1 MEEKVSNH
9 PCHRL
14 SIPSAKLFW
23 CRHCMQ
29 SFEDPINRWRHSKTC
44 KTIGPSNH
52 DKRLEQEPF
61 ALQTYVETK
70 EKEVASQPQLVEG
83 IGGEHVVIIKQE
95 KNEPKS
101 EYSCFICKRPFDSLE
116 DMKEHVKYPC
126 SKQQNSDYPVY
137 IPGSGGTFVENA
149 NLDMYPNSSRHQ
161 SQSLS
166 PRGII
171 QRQVVQGEIVE
182 QSADPETGVRTFEV
196 HSQNDDIPL
205 SDILSRLSESGYLVA
220 GDVESPVNQIIV
232 VQQVDEKGQITQSE
246 HILPPHIQIQNT
258 EVSKPEDTVE
268 GEEPA
273 AEAQTDDP
281 SPSEEITYYVTETG
295 ELIEPDFVQ
304 VKQEPRQDLYY
315 GSYDSQS
322 GMNILTQAAEATI
335 GNLINQEKR
344 KAEEELEEEEENIKR
359 SRTQCKPEEDT
370 PYQRP
375 PHSPRSPRGA
385 GGASWSG
392 ATTGTTGMTSTTI
405 IKTEQGCD
413 NGNGEGKQQN
423 LDTINDENRPKSSG
437 RNKKSSKTKK
447 RSKSESKKRCSRP
460 ETHDFFKCRIC
471 DKTFKTQ
478 QQLQKHLQ
486 FPCKVF
492 HTRNMCQKILR
503 PKRGGTIITGKN
515 IDVRKSKPVS
525 NFSQSKSKSKSKI
538 FRKPILLLDG
548 LRVLPNLFNERRQKP
563 KTQKKKI
570 VPVYTITPPRIKTI
584 WLPNKP
590 SLIVDNLTEKE
601 QFLFEFGLVSRSHLV
616 SDEIILDQN
625 DLPIIPDI
633 NDDRSKNL
641 FAPLSISTD
650 AHCLENSQCVNDL
663 YFLPPVLERMD
674 DSRCLD
680 DEELSEEPPILSPIL
695 DIQETTLHTSGSVG
709 SPSEISNS
717 SISHNLK
724 EPKSSISEIK
734 SPSKTKSPN
743 PKRHFTDLFVE
754 AAPST
759 DLFILNENPNKRD
772 VTRRNSVTENK
783 PMKDI
788 LMQKDVISKLAD
800 TLKKKL
806 SPQKNVNSAE
816 IINSDYS
823 LKRDSVKNRID
834 FMNKKENIASN
845 NGDSHENENQSVIS
859 HVQESCVL
867 SSPCKGRTSYTTA
880 VRKMNKPKTFVLP
893 IMKTNPLNSPTKINV
908 VIYKQRSE
916 TKSSEMTRNGIHSHR
931 VANRC
936 NIWED
941 VGSNNSGLITDE
953 ENTKLLMVK
962 NIEYVEPEVKRCLDA
977 MVEEISAFPEDIA
990 QNETK
995 PSFGIDSDEICN
1007 ILCSVDM
1014 TTSDLHDNKQVVHV
1028 LKKSEANAECVTNAS
1043 ECCKEQNDISVSQEK
1058 SDVVSSPDDI
1068 KPSSLPKVICNL
1080 FKKDNQ
1086 QKTDLN
1092 SKTND
1097 SLNFNFMPFSKYL
1110 YDEGI
1115 VEDISD
1121 SKSANDIWGKH
1132 LLEKTS
1138 AKRVP
1143 KVMVQYMEHVEP
1155 SLLSDK
1161 LSYVMVDEFN
1171 RRGVPSSPDFLM
1183 HKISLCEE
1191 EIVLSD
1197 SGLDDSD
1204 EMLPSLEKDTI
1215 VQTIQC

>member
-95 KNEPKS
+95 KTEPKS

-137 IPGSGGTFVENA
+137 IPGSGGTYVENA
-149 NLDMYPNSSRHQ
+149 NLEMYPNSSRHQ
-161 SQSLS
+161 TQRLS

-171 QRQVVQGEIVE
+171 QRQVVEGEIVE

-258 EVSKPEDTVE
+258 EVSKSEDTVDGE
-268 GEEPA
+268 MQAVVAQAEEPN
-273 AEAQTDDP
+273 
-281 SPSEEITYYVTETG
+281 PSEEITYYVTESG

-344 KAEEELEEEEENIKR
+344 KAEEELEEEENIKR

-375 PHSPRSPRGA
+375 PHSPKSPRGA

-392 ATTGTTGMTSTTI
+392 GTTGTTGMTSTTV
-405 IKTEQGCD
+405 IKTENVCD
-413 NGNGEGKQQN
+413 NGNGEGKQQSLN
-423 LDTINDENRPKSSG
+423 TINDENQPKSSG

-447 RSKSESKKRCSRP
+447 RSKSASKKRCSRQ

-471 DKTFKTQ
+471 DKTFKTP

-503 PKRGGTIITGKN
+503 PKRGGTIIPGKN
-515 IDVRKSKPVS
+515 IDIKKSKPV
-525 NFSQSKSKSKSKI
+525 NNISQSKTKSKSKI

-548 LRVLPNLFNERRQKP
+548 LRVLPNLFSERRQKP
-563 KTQKKKI
+563 KVQKKKI
-570 VPVYTITPPRIKTI
+570 VPTYTITPPRIKTI

-590 SLIVDNLTEKE
+590 SLIVDDLTQKE
-601 QFLFEFGLVSRSHLV
+601 QFLYEFGLVSRSHLL
-616 SDEIILDQN
+616 SDEIILEQN
-625 DLPIIPDI
+625 DLPIMPDI
-633 NDDRSKNL
+633 NDKSPNL

-650 AHCLENSQCVNDL
+650 VHCLENSQCVNDL

-674 DSRCLD
+674 DTRCLD
-680 DEELSEEPPILSPIL
+680 DEELSDEPPILSPIL
-695 DIQETTLHTSGSVG
+695 DIQATTHHTLDSLSK
-709 SPSEISNS
+709 ISTNS
-717 SISHNLK
+717 NICHNLQ
-724 EPKSSISEIK
+724 EPKSSISEIV

-754 AAPST
+754 ASPST
-759 DLFILNENPNKRD
+759 DLLLLNEKSNKRG
-772 VTRRNSVTENK
+772 VIGRNRLTENK
-783 PMKDI
+783 PIKDI

-806 SPQKNVNSAE
+806 SPQKNF
-816 IINSDYS
+816 NSDSALKHDHQSS
-823 LKRDSVKNRID
+823 LSDSVKQRID
-834 FMNKKENIASN
+834 FSNKEENISSN
-845 NGDSHENENQSVIS
+845 NGDSHGNLSASNPVQDLSVP
-859 HVQESCVL
+859 
-867 SSPCKGRTSYTTA
+867 SSPNKGDTNYNTA
-880 VRKMNKPKTFVLP
+880 VRKMNETKTFVLP

-908 VIYKQRSE
+908 VIYKQRSDMAHNSILSPRLADQYSIRE
-916 TKSSEMTRNGIHSHR
+916 N
-931 VANRC
+931 
-936 NIWED
+936 
-941 VGSNNSGLITDE
+941 VGSKNSGLIIED
-953 ENTKLLMVK
+953 ENTKLLMVR
-962 NIEYVEPEVKRCLDA
+962 NMEYVESEVKRCLEA
-977 MVEEISAFPEDIA
+977 MVQEISDCPEDIA

-995 PSFGIDSDEICN
+995 PSFGINSDEICDT
-1007 ILCSVDM
+1007 LRSVDTADVKTKI
-1014 TTSDLHDNKQVVHV
+1014 TTSGIRDNKQAVHV
-1028 LKKSEANAECVTNAS
+1028 LKKSEASAEFVKNAS
-1043 ECCKEQNDISVSQEK
+1043 ECCKEQNDLSVSQEK
-1058 SDVVSSPDDI
+1058 SDLVSSPDDI
-1068 KPSSLPKVICNL
+1068 KLSSVPKVICTL
-1080 FKKDNQ
+1080 FKKDSRQN
-1086 QKTDLN
+1086 TDLN
-1092 SKTND
+1092 SKTTD

-1115 VEDISD
+1115 VEDISN
-1121 SKSANDIWGKH
+1121 SKSTNDIWGKN
-1132 LLEKTS
+1132 LLQKTS
-1138 AKRVP
+1138 AKHVP
-1143 KVMVQYMEHVEP
+1143 KVMVQYMEQVEP

-1171 RRGVPSSPDFLM
+1171 RRGVPKSPDYLM